1 MKNLNHHSIPYD
13 CRHDPAHP
21 DHLVCVL
28 KREEIIKNPLS
39 RFFFHRYHRHYHRRH
54 PFGAH
59 HLVADIVILA
69 SIAGLLALNVVD
81 AILLPTLFPRIVDL
95 TISTDRAELTS
106 GQETTFKIHVTN
118 TTGSTIRDVRITLH
132 PSPLFTGTELSGD
145 DTIKQFGQTVYLGD
159 IKNKKR
165 AEFLVRTTPVGP
177 LDAQLVL
184 GTTIEYS
191 LHSSSE
197 RVKEERRFLASIGE
211 SIVHASLSAP
221 ARIPGN
227 QRFTGHIALNTDDT
241 LFTRGTTVLS
251 LPKSF
256 HLESF
261 GTSTSGTAIPVDLT
275 KPLSI
280 PFTGRFAH
288 GTTGTKSLRVN
299 VFALHDGKEMLSE
312 TTQTAIAVVAPPL
325 SVRIESVDSHNILT
339 PGGKGSF
346 RILWENA
353 SADPVRDATV
363 GVKITGNFAARS
375 SLSSPDGTRSQKGVL
390 VWTKNHKKSLDELLP
405 GKKGSAEF
413 SFDIKPVLDLSSF
426 KPDHDFRI
434 TLRPFATYTFG
445 DSERGELFDI
455 PLKMDVASH
464 LLVSG
469 GARYTTPEG
478 EQVGRGPL
486 PPRVGRETR
495 YVIALFAKAGIH
507 PVSNT
512 TITARLGKGVSVPTQ
527 PFIQS
532 KDIQYDAHS
541 RTITWNVPAL
551 PPGFGGDATVSRSTL
566 FELALK
572 PTADLTGRSATL
584 LYDIRA
590 QGIDTTLDAR
600 IESSTPTITTLLSD
614 DPRATGKGIVRP

>member
-1 MKNLNHHSIPYD
+1 MSEQNHRHIPYD

-21 DHLVCVL
+21 DHLVCVA
-28 KREEIIKNPLS
+28 KREEIVRNPFT

-54 PFGAH
+54 RFGAH
-59 HLVADIVILA
+59 HLVADIVIL
-69 SIAGLLALNVVD
+69 SCIAGLLALNVVE

-95 TISTDRAELTS
+95 TVSTNRAQLTS
-106 GQETTFKIHVTN
+106 GQETIFKIQATN
-118 TTGSTIRDVRITLH
+118 TTGSTIRDVRVTVH
-132 PSPLFTGTELSGD
+132 PSPLFTGTELSGE
-145 DTIKQFGQTVYLGD
+145 DTLKQFGQTVYLGD

-165 AEFLVRTTPVGP
+165 TEFLVRTTPVGP
-177 LDAQLVL
+177 LDAQLVM

-197 RVKEERRFLASIGE
+197 RVKDDRRFLASIGE

-221 ARIPGN
+221 VRIPGN
-227 QRFTGHIALNTDDT
+227 QRFTGHVALNTDDT
-241 LFTRGTTVLS
+241 LFPRGIAVLS

-261 GTSTSGTAIPVDLT
+261 GTSTSDNALPVDLT

-280 PFTGRFAH
+280 PFTGRFAY
-288 GTTGTKSLRVN
+288 GTTGIKSLRVN
-299 VFALHDGKEMLSE
+299 VFALHDGKEVLSE
-312 TTQTAIAVVAPPL
+312 RTQTSIAVVAPPL
-325 SVRIESVDSHNILT
+325 SVRVESADRQNALA
-339 PGGKGSF
+339 PGDKGSF
-346 RILWENA
+346 KILWENT

-363 GVKITGNFAARS
+363 GVKITGDFAARS
-375 SLSSPDGTRSQKGVL
+375 SLSSPDGTQSQKGVL
-390 VWTKNHKKSLDELLP
+390 VWTKNHKKSLGELLP

-413 SFDIKPVLDLSSF
+413 SFDIKPVLDLSPF
-426 KPDHDFRI
+426 KPDNDFRI
-434 TLRPFATYTFG
+434 TLQPFATYTFG
-445 DSERGELFDI
+445 NNERGELFDI

-464 LLVSG
+464 LSVSG

-478 EQVGRGPL
+478 EQIGRGPL

-507 PVSNT
+507 PVSNA
-512 TITARLGKGVSVPTQ
+512 IVTARLGKGVFMPTQ
-527 PFIQS
+527 SLIQS
-532 KDIQYDAHS
+532 KDIQYDANS
-541 RTITWNVPAL
+541 KTVTWGVPAL

-572 PTADLTGRSATL
+572 PTADLAGRSATL

-590 QGIDTTLDAR
+590 QGVDTTLDTR
-600 IESSTPTITTLLSD
+600 VESNSPDITTLLSND
-614 DPRATGKGIVRP
+614 SKAKGKGVVRP